1 MIDSASQFLVSH
13 CPLGLSLHLLGGE
26 FVTASPACMKLF
38 GQSEEQLL
46 GRSLFELVSAADLE
60 SLGYHWK
67 VACETGETHSVRF
80 RYQRVAQEFST
91 IWIEATI
98 GCPTP
103 TTQSVSGS
111 GSPQLVLCTR
121 DVTAEVVAEQ
131 ARSERLEQAEQA
143 ERHRDAL
150 SSMIPGLVWF
160 GPVSSDLSSYR
171 VTYINEYLF
180 RITGYTA
187 KQWLET
193 PGFWRSI
200 IHPDDRERIL
210 REVARAGL
218 EERTLGP
225 YRILASDGRVMWLQ
239 SQMRIERDG
248 GGVPV
253 RMYGLTLDMTT
264 FKQQETDRTRALER
278 VEVLKQRMD
287 ALVETLPGI
296 VWEHWIDREKQDQ
309 NFCSD
314 FVLQLTGYSREEWLA
329 AADGWLGFVP
339 DATRAD
345 VTQALDRIVQQGAG
359 SFQHKLKTRDG
370 RLLWIENHVVALRD
384 AKGHPV
390 CLRGVAL
397 DITTGKQ
404 AEQERLSLER
414 SIAQQAQHL
423 LELSTP
429 LIPVSEDVLVMPLIG
444 SLDPARAEYSLETLL
459 QGVKTMSARYVLVDL
474 TGISTV
480 DASGA
485 VALGR
490 MVKAVRLLGAQVLL
504 TGMRAEIA
512 KAIHECGEELAGMK
526 VHPSLRSAI
535 AEYVTNRRS
544 ESRSQSRGLR
554 ALL

>member
-1 MIDSASQFLVSH
+1 MIDSSSQFLVSH

-26 FVTASPACMKLF
+26 FVTASPACLQLF
-38 GQSEEQLL
+38 GRSEEQLL
-46 GRSLFELVSAADLE
+46 GRSLFELVSAADQE
-60 SLGYHWK
+60 SLMCHWK
-67 VACETGETHSVRF
+67 AACESGKARSVRF
-80 RYQRVAQEFST
+80 RYQRVAEESST

-98 GCPTP
+98 GCATP
-103 TTQSVSGS
+103 TTQSGN
-111 GSPQLVLCTR
+111 GNPQLVLCTR
-121 DVTAEVVAEQ
+121 DVTTAVEAEQ
-131 ARSERLEQAEQA
+131 VRSERLEQAEQA

-150 SSMIPGLVWF
+150 SAMIPGLVWF
-160 GPVSSDLSSYR
+160 GPVSPDLSSYR
-171 VTYINEYLF
+171 ITYINEYLF

-200 IHPDDRERIL
+200 IHPEDRERIL
-210 REVARAGL
+210 RDVANAGL
-218 EERTLGP
+218 GERTLGP

-248 GGVPV
+248 CGVPV

-296 VWEHWIDREKQDQ
+296 VWERWIDREKQNQ

-314 FVLQLTGYSREEWLA
+314 FVLQLTGYSKEEWLA
-329 AADGWLGFVP
+329 EADGWLGFVP
-339 DATRAD
+339 AATRVD
-345 VTQALDRIVQQGAG
+345 VAQALEKIVQEGTG

-370 RLLWIENHVVALRD
+370 RVLWIENHVAALRD
-384 AKGHPV
+384 AKGHPI

-397 DITTGKQ
+397 DITTEKL
-404 AEQERLSLER
+404 AEQERLSLQR
-414 SIAQQAQHL
+414 SIAQQAQYL

-444 SLDPARAEYSLETLL
+444 SLDPARAESLETLL

-512 KAIHECGEELAGMK
+512 KAIHACGVDLADMK
-526 VHPSLRSAI
+526 VHPSLRSAV

-554 ALL
+554 SLL

>member
-1 MIDSASQFLVSH
+1 M
-13 CPLGLSLHLLGGE
+13 C
-26 FVTASPACMKLF
+26 
-38 GQSEEQLL
+38 
-46 GRSLFELVSAADLE
+46 
-60 SLGYHWK
+60 HWK
-67 VACETGETHSVRF
+67 AACESGKARSVRF
-80 RYQRVAQEFST
+80 RYQRVAEESST

-98 GCPTP
+98 GCATP
-103 TTQSVSGS
+103 TTQSGN
-111 GSPQLVLCTR
+111 GNPQLVLCTR
-121 DVTAEVVAEQ
+121 DVTTAVEAEQ
-131 ARSERLEQAEQA
+131 VRSERLEQAEQA

-150 SSMIPGLVWF
+150 SAMIPGLVWF
-160 GPVSSDLSSYR
+160 GPVSPDLSSYR
-171 VTYINEYLF
+171 ITYINEYLF

-200 IHPDDRERIL
+200 IHPEDRERIL
-210 REVARAGL
+210 RDVANAGL
-218 EERTLGP
+218 GERTLGP

-248 GGVPV
+248 CGVPV

-296 VWEHWIDREKQDQ
+296 VWERWIDREKQNQ

-314 FVLQLTGYSREEWLA
+314 FVLQLTGYSKEEWLA
-329 AADGWLGFVP
+329 EADGWLGFVP
-339 DATRAD
+339 AATRVD
-345 VTQALDRIVQQGAG
+345 VAQALEKIVQEGTG

-370 RLLWIENHVVALRD
+370 RVLWIENHVAALRD
-384 AKGHPV
+384 AKGHPI

-397 DITTGKQ
+397 DITTEKL
-404 AEQERLSLER
+404 AEQERLSLQR

-512 KAIHECGEELAGMK
+512 KAIHACGVDLADMK
-526 VHPSLRSAI
+526 VHPSLRSAV

-554 ALL
+554 SLL